1 MLCPEHPLDESKI
14 GNARQG
20 EGGQCN
26 LESPP
31 LKPTYI
37 HIHRQVTHTTRTNQ
51 THTQAKW
58 EMTEIAKNKRQGI

>member
-37 HIHRQVTHTTRTNQ
+37 HIHRQLTHAYAHKPKTHAQTRDDSNSN
-51 THTQAKW
+51 
-58 EMTEIAKNKRQGI
+58 NKRQGI